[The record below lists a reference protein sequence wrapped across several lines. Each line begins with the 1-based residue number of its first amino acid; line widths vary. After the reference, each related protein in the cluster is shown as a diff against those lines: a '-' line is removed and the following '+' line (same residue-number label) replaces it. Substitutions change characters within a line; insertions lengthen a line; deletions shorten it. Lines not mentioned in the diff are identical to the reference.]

1 MYVYIHIHFLCICVY
16 MHILYTHIYIH
27 ICVCVCICIYNPI
40 GWKRLWGCLE
50 MKTRTGDLRGP
61 YPTTQFRGDGLG
73 QEVGRQWL
81 RTKGEA
87 VR

>member
-1 MYVYIHIHFLCICVY
+1 MGLFG
-16 MHILYTHIYIH
+16 
-27 ICVCVCICIYNPI
+27 NED
-40 GWKRLWGCLE
+40 KDWGL
-50 MKTRTGDLRGP
+50 TGTIP
-61 YPTTQFRGDGLG
+61 ATQFRGDGLG